1 LKNINAIL
9 DEFLEEQK
17 TRLKER
23 TFRDYE
29 DVIFLF
35 REYLNGY
42 AYQYLDDENRKKWEA
57 QWEEGEAFFTELFG
71 QDELTENQISEFL
84 DYFLIRKVMG
94 PESLIKKAVR
104 VMKKFSKWMNEKNY
118 SKDDYQDYFEEV
130 KDLPKVE
137 KLAQLI
143 YHCARNA
150 PELQYEDVI
159 NSSFLVSKIEKGKLW
174 LEDDLDGTEVIGPVL
189 VTKGI
194 SDLCQEG
201 WRINMEIGKTSKGW
215 YILESGNVY
224 RY

>member
-1 LKNINAIL
+1 MKNINAIL

>member
-1 LKNINAIL
+1 
-9 DEFLEEQK
+9 
-17 TRLKER
+17 
-23 TFRDYE
+23 
-29 DVIFLF
+29 
-35 REYLNGY
+35 
-42 AYQYLDDENRKKWEA
+42 
-57 QWEEGEAFFTELFG
+57 
-71 QDELTENQISEFL
+71 
-84 DYFLIRKVMG
+84 MG